1 MIYIYKKII
10 YMNVINLRVIICIG
24 LLCIKIFFFKINSSL
39 YIFIFL
45 RVKFIELYFKRNF
58 VNVIVEIVGFLF
70 NC

>member
-58 VNVIVEIVGFLF
+58 VNVIVEIVSFLF

>member
-1 MIYIYKKII
+1 
-10 YMNVINLRVIICIG
+10 MNVINLRVIICIG
-24 LLCIKIFFFKINSSL
+24 LLCIKNFFFKINSSL

-58 VNVIVEIVGFLF
+58 VNVIVEIVSFLF

>member
-1 MIYIYKKII
+1 
-10 YMNVINLRVIICIG
+10 MNVINLRVIICIG

-58 VNVIVEIVGFLF
+58 VNVIVEIVSFLF